1 MTFNTGTIYLYSEVR
16 DFVEE
21 EVSITASK
29 DVDGVYI
36 AVAFEITPLLGI
48 TLNSDEAQALIAN
61 LQAAL
66 DAHWGNV

>member
-48 TLNSDEAQALIAN
+48 TLNSDEAKALIAN